1 MSTWKI
7 IITDGLSKKALPI
20 LEKVAQV
27 DDRGGIGAEELAQ
40 VIGEYDAAIVRGR
53 TKMRANILEA
63 AGKLK
68 VIGRA
73 GVGVD
78 NIDLSAAQ
86 QKGITVVNAPTASTL
101 AVAEL
106 TIGMMFA
113 VARFIPRADAGMKA
127 GQWLK
132 KQLKGTELN
141 GKTLGVIG
149 LGRIGTAVAERAAA
163 LGMQIV
169 GYDAFDAAR
178 EAFAA
183 KGFAVV
189 DTLDALYPQVDYITL
204 HIPLTPQT
212 RNLLDGQAFG
222 KMKPGVRL
230 ICAARGGVIDE
241 TALLGAL
248 ESGQVAGAA
257 LDVFAEEPPG
267 LTALVSHPN
276 VVATPHIGA
285 QTKEAQD
292 RAAVDIATEV
302 VAALKGEPLRWKV
315 I

>member
-1 MSTWKI
+1 MSDWKV
-7 IITDGLSKKALPI
+7 IITDGLSKKAVPI
-20 LEKVAQV
+20 LEEVAQV
-27 DDRGGIGAEELAQ
+27 DDRGGISAEELAQ

-63 AGKLK
+63 AKKLK

-78 NIDLSAAQ
+78 NIDLAAAQ
-86 QKGITVVNAPTASTL
+86 QRGITVVNAPTASTL

-106 TIGMMFA
+106 TIGLMFA
-113 VARFIPRADAGMKA
+113 VARFIPRADAGMKT

-178 EAFAA
+178 AAFAA

-189 DTLDALYPQVDYITL
+189 DTLDALYPQADYLTL

-248 ESGQVAGAA
+248 EAGQVAGAA
-257 LDVFAEEPPG
+257 LDVFTEEPPG
-267 LTALVSHPN
+267 LTALVAHPN

-302 VAALKGEPLRWKV
+302 VAALKGAPLRWKV

>member
-1 MSTWKI
+1 
-7 IITDGLSKKALPI
+7 DGLSKKALPI
-20 LEKVAQV
+20 LEEVAQV

-63 AGKLK
+63 ADKLK

-183 KGFAVV
+183 KGFSVV

>member
-20 LEKVAQV
+20 LEEAAQV
-27 DDRGGIGAEELAQ
+27 DDRGGISAEELLE

-63 AGKLK
+63 AGNLK

-78 NIDLSAAQ
+78 NIDLAAAQ

-106 TIGMMFA
+106 SIGLMFA

-163 LGMQIV
+163 LGMQVV
-169 GYDAFDAAR
+169 GYDAFESAR
-178 EAFAA
+178 QAFAG
-183 KGFAVV
+183 KGFQVAES
-189 DTLDALYPQVDYITL
+189 LDALYPQADYLTL

-267 LTALVSHPN
+267 PSALVSHPN

-302 VAALKGEPLRWKV
+302 IAALKGEPLRWKV

>member
-113 VARFIPRADAGMKA
+113 V
-127 GQWLK
+127 
-132 KQLKGTELN
+132 
-141 GKTLGVIG
+141 
-149 LGRIGTAVAERAAA
+149 
-163 LGMQIV
+163 
-169 GYDAFDAAR
+169 
-178 EAFAA
+178 
-183 KGFAVV
+183 
-189 DTLDALYPQVDYITL
+189 
-204 HIPLTPQT
+204 
-212 RNLLDGQAFG
+212 
-222 KMKPGVRL
+222 
-230 ICAARGGVIDE
+230 
-241 TALLGAL
+241 
-248 ESGQVAGAA
+248 
-257 LDVFAEEPPG
+257 
-267 LTALVSHPN
+267 
-276 VVATPHIGA
+276 
-285 QTKEAQD
+285 
-292 RAAVDIATEV
+292 
-302 VAALKGEPLRWKV
+302 
-315 I
+315 